1 MAQMAKNLPT
11 MQDTWVWSQGWEYP
25 LVKEMATHS
34 SILVWWIPWTEEPGG
49 LQPRGLQ
56 RVGHN
61 WVTEHST
68 QSNSVLDDYTIRKWM
83 TTKSW
88 GMEGR
93 NKIAVLK
100 VAEVSVV
107 HSYLK
112 MDLD

>member
-1 MAQMAKNLPT
+1 
-11 MQDTWVWSQGWEYP
+11 
-25 LVKEMATHS
+25 
-34 SILVWWIPWTEEPGG
+34 
-49 LQPRGLQ
+49 
-56 RVGHN
+56 
-61 WVTEHST
+61 
-68 QSNSVLDDYTIRKWM
+68 M